1 MMSLSHVVPLR
12 KGRAAAAF
20 GVAMAALLMTPA
32 AQAQETP
39 AEIIRPVKLMELE
52 RGDSKITRQFFG
64 QVVARQTVDLA
75 FQVGGQIVE
84 FPVIEGQIVPKGGLI
99 AKLDEELFSLQLDQ
113 ATLQYDQAKRRL
125 DRFNRLTGSAV
136 VSEVTVQDTETQ
148 VGLAR
153 IARRNAEYALEHAT
167 LSAPFDALVAT
178 RNVANFTTVGAG
190 APIVRLHDMSDLR
203 IEIDVPEVLFQRAS
217 TDTNVTLF
225 ARFPTGD
232 TLYPLAIREYVA
244 EASTIG
250 QTFQLTL
257 GLERPVGLTVLPG
270 SSVTVLATV
279 DQDGGNPILPITAI
293 DLANDGGPQVM
304 VFTLSEDSEEAADGL
319 GTVALRRVEVTTS
332 RDGEIVLVSGVEP
345 GELIVRSGLPSLTDG
360 QRVRRFVGFP
370 D

>member
-1 MMSLSHVVPLR
+1 MNILPTVAPRL
-12 KGRAAAAF
+12 GAAF
-20 GVAMAALLMTPA
+20 VLTAALSGFVALAGAAMA
-32 AQAQETP
+32 QEDSP
-39 AEIIRPVKLMELE
+39 AEIIRPVKLLTVENTS
-52 RGDSKITRQFFG
+52 GDITRQFFG

-99 AKLDEELFSLQLDQ
+99 AKLDQEPFTLQLDQ
-113 ATLQYDQAKRRL
+113 TSLQYDQAKRTL
-125 DRFNRLTGSAV
+125 DRLSKLTGSAV
-136 VSEVTVQDTETQ
+136 SEVVVQDTETQ

-190 APIVRLHDMSDLR
+190 TPIVRLHDMSDLR
-203 IEIDVPEVLFQRAS
+203 IEIDVPEVLFQRAGS
-217 TDTNVTLF
+217 DTAVTLM

-257 GLERPVGLTVLPG
+257 GLERPDGLTVLPG

-279 DQDGGNPILPITAI
+279 AQDGGAVILPATAI
-293 DLANDGGPQVM
+293 DIANDGSTQVM
-304 VFTLSEDSEEAADGL
+304 VFTLSDNEDEAAAGI
-319 GTVALRRVEVTTS
+319 GRVSARAVEVTTT
-332 RDGEIVLVSGVEP
+332 RDGKIALVSGLET
-345 GELIVRSGLPSLTDG
+345 GEVIVRSGLPSLNDG
-360 QRVRRFVGFP
+360 QRVRRFIGFP